1 MRTLPFALVGLGFGL
16 GGCVIG
22 SDKYQRPRDLPDEW
36 LVDRVRVL
44 AVQAEP
50 PEAAPG
56 TRVTFRALVP
66 QPGVV
71 DPYLVVWFTCPP
83 TDDGGIG
90 FGCEL
95 PDTSAIDA
103 TDPEA
108 LAELGVIGFEPF
120 QSPEYTIPDDA
131 LDGLDDAARGEGLY
145 QLVQVTAFPPSYLE
159 PGGAPEE
166 IDFGEVEAAYKRLV
180 VSEAR
185 TPNRNPFLSVFLVD
199 GIAIPE
205 DATLTVEEGQTYE
218 LATTVSES
226 LVEEYLYLTD
236 DGTEEWRTEEP
247 YVNWYTTAGT
257 LNESLTLHPYLD
269 VGWVAPE
276 SGTSGTFYVVVRD
289 RRGGMAWIQ
298 RSFTV
303 L

>member
-1 MRTLPFALVGLGFGL
+1 MRAPLVLAAIS
-16 GGCVIG
+16 GCVIG
-22 SDKYQRPRDLPDEW
+22 SDRYQRPRDLPDEW

-56 TRVTFRALVP
+56 ETVAFSALVP
-66 QPGVV
+66 QPGVT
-71 DPYLVVWFTCPP
+71 DPYVVAWFTCPP
-83 TDDGGIG
+83 TDAGGIG

-95 PDTSAIDA
+95 PEPSDLDA

-120 QSPEYTIPDDA
+120 LPPSYTIPDDA
-131 LDGLDDAARGEGLY
+131 LDGVDEAARGEGLY
-145 QLVQVTAFPPSYLE
+145 QLVQVTAFPPSYLD
-159 PGGAPEE
+159 PDSAPEE
-166 IDFGEVEAAYKRLV
+166 IDFEEVEAAYKRLV
-180 VSEAR
+180 ISDAR
-185 TPNRNPFLSVFLVD
+185 TPNRNPLLSVLQVD
-199 GIAIPE
+199 GFQIPE
-205 DATLTVEEGQTYE
+205 GSTITVEEGQTYT
-218 LATTVSES
+218 LSTTVAES

-236 DGTEEWRTEEP
+236 DGLEEWRTEEP

-257 LNESLTLHPYLD
+257 LNESLTLYPYLD

-276 SGTSGTFYVVVRD
+276 RGLTGTFYAVVRD
-289 RRGGMAWIQ
+289 RRGGMAWIT
-298 RSFTV
+298 RSFEV